1 MKQLFLFLLF
11 IPSLLIA
18 QEDQKYL
25 AGAVPEDGG
34 KVIFTKEISMPSL
47 S

>member
-1 MKQLFLFLLF
+1 MKHLLLFLLF

-25 AGAVPEDGG
+25 AGAVTEDDG
-34 KVIFTKEISMPSL
+34 KVVFSK
-47 S
+47 